1 MSCFTSHTAETTI
14 IIATTGLYSC
24 CTQSTFLDTEKYLR
38 LALPLLFFCVLPFL
52 LWEGGWTA
60 SFTASSQKPM
70 LELCVSPQTL
80 LESDPQLVEILVFIE
95 PHTEVL
101 RGVCEGTKSALKS
114 NHTYNS
120 TVLSLITGDTYSSSL
135 SAGRLCHSG
144 MLWLLLLPLLH
155 LLRFFPL
162 NLQ

>member
-1 MSCFTSHTAETTI
+1 
-14 IIATTGLYSC
+14 
-24 CTQSTFLDTEKYLR
+24 
-38 LALPLLFFCVLPFL
+38 
-52 LWEGGWTA
+52 
-60 SFTASSQKPM
+60 M

-80 LESDPQLVEILVFIE
+80 LESDAQLAEILVFIE

-101 RGVCEGTKSALKS
+101 RGVCEQTTFLLIS

-120 TVLSLITGDTYSSSL
+120 MVLSLIAGDTYSSSL
-135 SAGRLCHSG
+135 SAGWLSHSG

-155 LLRFFPL
+155 LLHFFPL